1 MTGYHAVSVL
11 ADALAKGADL
21 PRDAVLRA
29 MVLCQHS
36 ARKPGGILHMNEY
49 PESSDMQINGCL
61 SRRQDLNPEP
71 DAYKAPALPVEL

>member
-1 MTGYHAVSVL
+1 
-11 ADALAKGADL
+11 
-21 PRDAVLRA
+21 
-29 MVLCQHS
+29 
-36 ARKPGGILHMNEY
+36 MNEY